1 MGEWMGGDGGWRD
14 GSGVGREMGGL
25 TDGLVDGG
33 RVDGR

>member
-1 MGEWMGGDGGWRD
+1 MGEWMGGDGGWSDR
-14 GSGVGREMGGL
+14 SGVGREMGGL